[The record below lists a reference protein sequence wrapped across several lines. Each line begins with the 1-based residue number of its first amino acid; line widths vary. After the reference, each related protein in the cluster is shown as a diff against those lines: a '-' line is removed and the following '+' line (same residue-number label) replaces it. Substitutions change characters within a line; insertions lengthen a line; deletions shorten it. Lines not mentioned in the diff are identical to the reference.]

1 MYMYMYI
8 LVDLESRKFKSSSS
22 RSRKEGGGD
31 IIDLIAMKKPG
42 LWLDTFFFSAK
53 FPTVDARSKLVAN
66 CKVPY
71 LLCRH
76 DSSIPEYRATYD
88 SARLSSLFYCKASSL
103 RLQQEDILTM
113 VQLTLHSKA
122 VNLARRFSVQNEP
135 DMMRA

>member
-1 MYMYMYI
+1 MMMI
-8 LVDLESRKFKSSSS
+8 DN
-22 RSRKEGGGD
+22 RSIDR
-31 IIDLIAMKKPG
+31 IDLAMKEPG
-42 LWLDTFFFSAK
+42 LWLDTFFL
-53 FPTVDARSKLVAN
+53 SKISDRGPSEKQVS